1 MFHSTMKF
9 TAEYSNVEVSFL
21 DLNIKLTDGVL
32 QKDLFVKSTD
42 THQLL
47 DSTSYHLCHC
57 KKGIT
62 V

>member
-32 QKDLFVKSTD
+32 QKDLFVKSFF
-42 THQLL
+42 
-47 DSTSYHLCHC
+47 TSKLSYSSLY
-57 KKGIT
+57 
-62 V
+62 